1 MRHSICTLLLSV
13 AIAACGTSVRYPADY
28 PLSDNRLTIPGVRLT
43 AMLPAGWQL
52 ADPGFHVGGARSPV
66 IMTGG
71 DGVSITFREITLDDP
86 ASNYYR
92 RGRIAGLAAL
102 GRSLRDSGAVLS
114 DTGITEFFYGG
125 RRFAGYEYTGAAG
138 PRRGVVFAAK
148 ERFFECEA
156 FSARPLAGRSR
167 YDSLF
172 SALQSVL
179 RSLR

>member
-1 MRHSICTLLLSV
+1 
-13 AIAACGTSVRYPADY
+13 
-28 PLSDNRLTIPGVRLT
+28 
-43 AMLPAGWQL
+43 MLPVGWES
-52 ADPGFHVGGARSPV
+52 ADPGFHVGGARYSV
-66 IMTGG
+66 IMAGG
-71 DGVSITFREITLDDP
+71 DGVRITFREITLDDP

-114 DTGITEFFYGG
+114 DTGVTEFFYGG
-125 RRFAGYEYTGAAG
+125 RRFAGYEYAGTAG
-138 PRRGVVFAAK
+138 PRRVVVFAAK

-156 FSARPLAGRSR
+156 FSARPLARRSG

-172 SALQSVL
+172 SAQQSVL